1 MVLDTEPAQHHELAP
16 DPRIRRGVV
25 AAIIL
30 TAALVLWAVAAGSSH
45 ESGADA
51 PTPTTTVSTT
61 TFPSQPGAEPSL
73 AAPAP
78 ETSIADAAVDDGP
91 GAANSSAPVNAEL
104 AATGSPELL
113 AEHPTNSIVVL
124 WTFEQTEVA
133 VVNLDDGAA
142 ATLDLTTFGIDS
154 VKTLVGMATGFGVET
169 RTGVSWFDP
178 VSGSFAELTRGG
190 SVLAWGDD
198 EVWISGPYNQ
208 ARSFTPLRVG
218 LQGDITELSTV
229 PAGAGPF
236 GFVGDDLLVGAGQA
250 GGVYRSTGDSYQRI
264 SDGALVAWG
273 TDGVVVRVCG
283 QTLECNL
290 ERIDL
295 GTGATT
301 SYEVAEGLD
310 LGGLWWVDRPTSPEL
325 DAHLAISSGA
335 GSPVI
340 YEVGERTVTELPITS
355 ARSVAWSAA
364 NQWLLIGGANE
375 LLAFHRPT
383 STITRFETNLGLD
396 LRSTM
401 QVAVTPAA

>member
-1 MVLDTEPAQHHELAP
+1 MDLSIRTLSLDE
-16 DPRIRRGVV
+16 V
-25 AAIIL
+25 AL
-30 TAALVLWAVAAGSSH
+30 LVDWAAEEGWNPGLH
-45 ESGADA
+45 DA
-51 PTPTTTVSTT
+51 PL
-61 TFPSQPGAEPSL
+61 FQ
-73 AAPAP
+73 AADP
-78 ETSIADAAVDDGP
+78 DGFI
-91 GAANSSAPVNAEL
+91 G
-104 AATGSPELL
+104 
-113 AEHPTNSIVVL
+113 
-124 WTFEQTEVA
+124 
-133 VVNLDDGAA
+133 
-142 ATLDLTTFGIDS
+142 
-154 VKTLVGMATGFGVET
+154 
-169 RTGVSWFDP
+169 
-178 VSGSFAELTRGG
+178 
-190 SVLAWGDD
+190 
-198 EVWISGPYNQ
+198 
-208 ARSFTPLRVG
+208 
-218 LQGDITELSTV
+218 
-229 PAGAGPF
+229 

-375 LLAFHRPT
+375 LLAFHIW
-383 STITRFETNLGLD
+383 S
-396 LRSTM
+396 
-401 QVAVTPAA
+401 